1 MEPKLKKLAILIAG
15 PTASGKS
22 AFAIQQAKQHN
33 GLIINADSMQIYDVL
48 NILSSRPQEKELK
61 QVEHRLY
68 GYIEPQIRYSTGNWL
83 NDVKKLIS
91 EKENREKNLIFVGG
105 TGLYFKALLEGFISL
120 PEVPFS
126 LVKQI
131 DKEVSKLSRNERKE
145 LLKAE
150 DPQMAKIL
158 LEPDRQRLVRAL
170 SVLRQSGK
178 SLAYWQQQKQHSILQ
193 TYEIRQ
199 ILLNPDKH
207 ILNQKIAL
215 RFEKM
220 LDLGAVEEVKS
231 LLALK
236 LDANLPVMKAIG
248 VKQIAS
254 WLRGEISKEEMIK
267 RSIIATRQYAKRQR
281 TWFRKW
287 RRVGSIN
294 TII

>member
-1 MEPKLKKLAILIAG
+1 MKKLAILIAG

-22 AFAIQQAKQHN
+22 AFAIKQAKQHN
-33 GLIINADSMQIYDVL
+33 GLIINTDSMQIYNML
-48 NILSSRPQEKELK
+48 NILSARPQEKELE
-61 QVEHRLY
+61 QAEHKLY
-68 GYIEPQIRYSTGNWL
+68 GYVEPQMRYSTGNWL
-83 NDVKKLIS
+83 NDVKKLLS
-91 EKENREKNLIFVGG
+91 EEDNRERNLIFVGG
-105 TGLYFKALLEGFISL
+105 TGLYFKALLEGFVSL

-126 LVKQI
+126 LVKKI
-131 DKEVSKLSRNERKE
+131 DDEVSRLSRGERKE

-178 SLAYWQQQKQHSILQ
+178 SLAYWQQQRQNSILQ
-193 TYEIRQ
+193 KYEIRK
-199 ILLNPDKH
+199 ILLNPDKN

-220 LDLGAVEEVKS
+220 LELGAVEEVKS
-231 LLALK
+231 LLALG

-248 VKQIAS
+248 VRQIAG
-254 WLRGEISKEEMIK
+254 WLRGEISKEEMID
-267 RSIIATRQYAKRQR
+267 RTVIASRQYAKRQR

-287 RRVGSIN
+287 NSD
-294 TII
+294 